1 MAGRIK
7 AFQKVK
13 KKSGDG
19 ADLTE
24 KKKSIKGRLLFGI
37 IAMCATISVLF
48 GLFNGYLFYRDAKK
62 STDMRLMESAEA
74 YSQSV
79 ENAIDIYKIKIEAI
93 AQYTSITNQN
103 KSADDRKDAMDKLAK
118 DYGFLEVTTADV
130 NGKAANGTDISQME
144 YFNRALKG
152 ETYISTTM
160 RSEELGK
167 TVLVI
172 AAKVNNGQ
180 YNGVVT
186 GTLDADVFSKMID
199 GVSIGDSG
207 YGFIVD
213 KEGKV
218 VAHKDRATV
227 TNETNYIEMGKSDK
241 NFAATSANIQDM
253 IAGNTAIRS
262 SHLRGKTLLMGYTP
276 ITNTDGWSLGVVAEK
291 SEMMTGFYQSLV
303 ITIIL
308 AVLMILASLNMAFR
322 IAGPIVKPII
332 KLVERIKALDEGDL
346 HSEVPQVNTGDELE
360 SLSRSF
366 TGTVN
371 TLNNYINEI
380 SAVLSGLEKGDCTV
394 LVTQD
399 YKGDFVQIKD
409 SLNGI
414 TYNLNSVFTKIKESS
429 DRVADGSKQ
438 ISDASQALA
447 SGAAEQAATVEELS
461 ASVSGVS
468 NRAQQNADNVQK
480 ATGYVRQAVSGM
492 DEGNAYMEKLD
503 QSMKEI
509 GQASEKI
516 SSITKVIEDIAFQTN
531 ILALNAAVESARAGE
546 AGKGFAVVADEVR
559 NLAGK
564 SAEAAKQ
571 TAELIGHSVQT
582 VSEGVKIA
590 YETTRI
596 LKAAA
601 EKSGQVE
608 RTIQEISA
616 ASDEQ
621 VEAIEQINQ
630 GLNQVSSVVQT
641 NAATAEESSAS
652 SEELDAQAQVLKQEV
667 ERFRL
672 QGEYTQAAEERGFYE
687 AAATATAEIPD
698 YTETQEYT
706 APKEEYI
713 PPVSYIH
720 DSAKY

>member
-1 MAGRIK
+1 
-7 AFQKVK
+7 
-13 KKSGDG
+13 
-19 ADLTE
+19 
-24 KKKSIKGRLLFGI
+24 LLFGI
-37 IAMCATISVLF
+37 IAMCVVISVIF

-62 STDMRLMESAEA
+62 STDMRLLESAEA

-103 KSADDRKDAMDKLAK
+103 KSAEDRKDAMDKLAK

-130 NGKAANGTDISQME
+130 NGKTANGTDVSQME
-144 YFNRALKG
+144 FFNRALKG

-160 RSEELGK
+160 HSEELGK
-167 TVLVI
+167 IVLVI

-199 GVSIGDSG
+199 GVSIGKSG

-218 VAHKDRATV
+218 VAHKDRTTV
-227 TNETNYIEMGKSDK
+227 TNETNYIELGKSDK
-241 NFAATSANIQDM
+241 NFAATSVNIQDM
-253 IAGNTAIRS
+253 IAGHTDIRS
-262 SHLRGKTLLMGYTP
+262 SRIKGKTQVMGYTP
-276 ITNTDGWSLGVVAEK
+276 ITNTDGWSIGVVAER
-291 SEMMTGFYQSLV
+291 SEMMAGFYQSLI

-308 AVLMILASLNMAFR
+308 AVLMILASLKMAFK

-332 KLVERIKALDEGDL
+332 MLVERIKALDEGDL
-346 HSEVPQVNTGDELE
+346 HSEVPQIDSGDELE

-371 TLNNYINEI
+371 TLNNYINDI
-380 SAVLSGLEKGDCTV
+380 SAVLSGLQKGDCTV
-394 LVTQD
+394 LVTQE

-447 SGAAEQAATVEELS
+447 SGAAEQAATIEELS

-468 NRAQQNADNVQK
+468 SRAQENADNVQK

-509 GQASEKI
+509 GQASDKI

-546 AGKGFAVVADEVR
+546 AGRGFAVVADEVR

-596 LKAAA
+596 LKLAA

-608 RTIQEISA
+608 QTIQEIAA

-672 QGEYTQAAEERGFYE
+672 QGESAPVAENSGFYE
-687 AAATATAEIPD
+687 AAATAEIPN
-698 YTETQEYT
+698 YTETKEYT

>member
-1 MAGRIK
+1 MTVAGRIK
-7 AFQKVK
+7 VFQRVI
-13 KKSGDG
+13 KKSEEGFDQAG
-19 ADLTE
+19 R
-24 KKKSIKGRLLFGI
+24 KKSIKGRLLFGI
-37 IAMCATISVLF
+37 IAMCVAISVLF

-79 ENAIDIYKIKIEAI
+79 KNAIDIYRIKIEAI

-103 KSADDRKDAMDKLAK
+103 KSAEDRKEAMDKLAK

-130 NGKAANGTDISQME
+130 NGKAANGTDMSQME
-144 YFNRALKG
+144 FFNRALKG

-160 RSEELGK
+160 QSKELGK

-172 AAKVNNGQ
+172 AAKINNGQ

-186 GTLDADVFSKMID
+186 GTLDADVFSSMID
-199 GVSIGDSG
+199 GVSMGKSG

-213 KEGKV
+213 KTGKV
-218 VAHKDRATV
+218 IAHKDRETV

-253 IAGNTAIRS
+253 ITGNTSIRTS
-262 SHLRGKTLLMGYTP
+262 RLKGRTLIMGYTP
-276 ITNTDGWSLGVVAEK
+276 ITNTDGWSIGIVAEQ
-291 SEMMTGFYQSLV
+291 SEMMAGFYQSLG
-303 ITIIL
+303 ITIFL
-308 AVLMILASLNMAFR
+308 AVLMILVSLHMAFR
-322 IAGPIVKPII
+322 IAGPIVKPIVR
-332 KLVERIKALDEGDL
+332 LVERIKALDEGDL
-346 HSEVPQVNTGDELE
+346 HSEVPQIDTGDELE

-380 SAVLSGLEKGDCTV
+380 STVLSGLEKGDCTV
-394 LVTQD
+394 AATQD

-429 DRVADGSKQ
+429 DRVADGSRQ

-461 ASVSGVS
+461 ASVSSVS

-503 QSMKEI
+503 HSMKEI

-516 SSITKVIEDIAFQTN
+516 SSITRVIEDIAFQTN

-608 RTIQEISA
+608 HTIQEIASA
-616 ASDEQ
+616 SNEQ

-630 GLNQVSSVVQT
+630 GLTQVSTVVQT

-652 SEELDAQAQVLKQEV
+652 SEELDAQAQILKQEV
-667 ERFRL
+667 EKFRL
-672 QGEYTQAAEERGFYE
+672 QGEYTTQARESVRYE
-687 AAATATAEIPD
+687 AAATVQVPEYND
-698 YTETQEYT
+698 TEEYT
-706 APKEEYI
+706 AAVEDDLT
-713 PPVSYIH
+713 PVTYIH

>member
-1 MAGRIK
+1 MTVAGRIK
-7 AFQKVK
+7 LFQRVI
-13 KKSGDG
+13 KKSEGGSDQAG
-19 ADLTE
+19 

-37 IAMCATISVLF
+37 IAMCAAISVLF

-62 STDMRLMESAEA
+62 STEMRLMESAEA

-79 ENAIDIYKIKIEAI
+79 KNAIDIYRIKIEAI

-103 KSADDRKDAMDKLAK
+103 KSAEDRKEAMDKLAK

-130 NGKAANGTDISQME
+130 NGKAANGTDMSQME
-144 YFNRALKG
+144 FFNRAIKG

-160 RSEELGK
+160 QSKELGK

-172 AAKVNNGQ
+172 AAKINNGQ

-186 GTLDADVFSKMID
+186 GTLDADVFSSMID
-199 GVSIGDSG
+199 GVSMGKSG

-213 KEGKV
+213 KDGKV
-218 VAHKDRATV
+218 IAHKDRQTV

-241 NFAATSANIQDM
+241 NFAATSTNIQDM

-262 SHLRGKTLLMGYTP
+262 SRLNGKTLIMGYTP
-276 ITNTDGWSLGVVAEK
+276 IASTDGWSIGIVCEK
-291 SEMMTGFYQSLV
+291 SEMMAGFYQSLA
-303 ITIIL
+303 ITIFL
-308 AVLMILASLNMAFR
+308 AALMILVSLHMAFR
-322 IAGPIVKPII
+322 IAGPIVKPIV

-346 HSEVPQVNTGDELE
+346 HSEVPQIDTGDELE

-380 SAVLSGLEKGDCTV
+380 STVLSGLEKGDCTV
-394 LVTQD
+394 VATQD

-461 ASVSGVS
+461 ASVSSVS

-503 QSMKEI
+503 HSMKEI

-582 VSEGVKIA
+582 VSEGARIA

-596 LKAAA
+596 LKSAA

-608 RTIQEISA
+608 HTIQEIAA
-616 ASDEQ
+616 ASNEQ

-652 SEELDAQAQVLKQEV
+652 SEELDAQAQILKQEV
-667 ERFRL
+667 EKFRL
-672 QGEYTQAAEERGFYE
+672 QGEYIPAAQESAHYE
-687 AAATATAEIPD
+687 AAATIQEPEYND
-698 YTETQEYT
+698 TEEYT
-706 APKEEYI
+706 APVQDDI
-713 PPVSYIH
+713 TPVTYIH